1 MKEGNVVSL
10 FSFKTVSKEK
20 IKGLIMKRIQRV
32 LLVLAVVAAGLRA
45 ESPNPSL
52 AFKSAG
58 SFQPVGFLSTLLDP
72 SRWSMS
78 QQYSVSFLSN
88 GKQGFSQG
96 LYINTIRFRLSDP
109 LSMEVR
115 LGAVHG
121 LGMDKNRGGV
131 GFLQGATLQYRPSNN
146 TTFTVDVQSVP
157 SVWGLGYRGW

>member
-1 MKEGNVVSL
+1 
-10 FSFKTVSKEK
+10 
-20 IKGLIMKRIQRV
+20 MKRIQRI
-32 LLVLAVVAAGLRA
+32 LFVLAVVVAAGLRA
-45 ESPNPSL
+45 ESPSSSL
-52 AFKSAG
+52 AFKSAE
-58 SFQPVGFLSTLLDP
+58 SFQPGGFLSTLLDP

-96 LYINTIRFRLSDP
+96 LYLNTIRFRLSDP

-121 LGMDKNRGGV
+121 LGMEKNRSGV
-131 GFLQGATLQYRPSNN
+131 GFLQGATLQYRPSEN

-157 SVWGLGYRGW
+157 SSVWGLGYRGW